1 MDTPDKKIWW
11 EVKRSKYNIGLAL
24 SGITAFFSYAI
35 LGSFLLEGNNKEFE
49 ITIFTILF
57 QGIAYLIMM
66 LIANLFYGLGYSAD
80 KYFNTGN
87 SSLFRNRLFKLGFRF
102 SIFLPFI
109 IPISCRNIFSRVRI
123 NKKERKNISLS
134 SLYY

>member
-109 IPISCRNIFSRVRI
+109 IPILVVVTYFL
-123 NKKERKNISLS
+123 E
-134 SLYY
+134 